1 MKKRSLFV
9 KIVAIS
15 LAFIMAAGLI
25 AGVLATTVHAATSS
39 EIQQV
44 IDELEAEAADID
56 VQQAELNEQIAAAG
70 QLELDMIEEKALID
84 QQATLTRQMID
95 TSLAKIEQY
104 ELLIAEKSAELD
116 EAEDNEAELYVQYK
130 DRLRAMEE
138 NGSITYWSILFKASS
153 FSDLLDRLD
162 MIQEIARSDQM
173 MMEELE
179 AASAEILAAQ
189 VALEDTQTLL
199 EAEYAEL
206 AAQEAALLAQS
217 ADAQTLIDQYAE
229 EGVLLQEIYD
239 QYETQQEALLL
250 ELAENQ
256 EAYALAVAA
265 EEAARLAAEEAAR
278 LAAEE
283 EARRQEEQLR
293 QEQEQQQETVQ
304 PEDTQSPDEE
314 EGSNEMPD
322 ISLDDGEAS
331 EVTPSQPEP
340 PAPSAPSIGFTS
352 PLSSYV
358 ITSPYG
364 MREHPIL
371 GYERFHYGVD
381 MSAPEGT
388 PIYAAA
394 SGTVSVA
401 SFDSS
406 SGNYVMVSHSGGF
419 ATSYL
424 HMTHYIVS
432 VGQYVSQGQVI
443 GYVGSTGLST
453 GPHLHFAMYLNGSFV
468 NPMDYL

>member
-9 KIVAIS
+9 KIVAMA
-15 LAFIMAAGLI
+15 LAFILAAGLI

-39 EIQQV
+39 EIQQR
-44 IDELEAEAADID
+44 IDELEAQADAI
-56 VQQAELNEQIAAAG
+56 VQQQSELTGQIAAAD
-70 QLELDMIEEKALID
+70 QLESDMMEEKAIID
-84 QQATLTRQMID
+84 QQATLTRLQID
-95 TSLAKIEQY
+95 NTLAKIEQY
-104 ELLIAEKSAELD
+104 ELLISEKQAELE
-116 EAEDNEAELYVQYK
+116 EAEDHEAALYNRYRE
-130 DRLRAMEE
+130 RLRAMEE

-173 MMEELE
+173 MMAELE
-179 AASAEILAAQ
+179 AASALIRDAQ
-189 VALEDTQTLL
+189 TALEESQVLL
-199 EAEYAEL
+199 EAEYAAL
-206 AAQEAALLAQS
+206 AMQEAALLQQS

-239 QYETQQEALLL
+239 RYEAQQDAVLQ
-250 ELAENQ
+250 ELADNQ

-265 EEAARLAAEEAAR
+265 EEAARRAAEEEERRRQEEEQRREEEAAR
-278 LAAEE
+278 PETE
-283 EARRQEEQLR
+283 PEQSPSTDP
-293 QEQEQQQETVQ
+293 EQDEQKPEQDV
-304 PEDTQSPDEE
+304 PED
-314 EGSNEMPD
+314 
-322 ISLDDGEAS
+322 SLDNGGVS
-331 EVTPSQPEP
+331 EVTP
-340 PAPSAPSIGFTS
+340 PAETVPSAPSIGFIT
-352 PLSSYV
+352 PLTSYV

-364 MREHPIL
+364 MREHPVY
-371 GYERFHYGVD
+371 GYEKFHYGVD
-381 MSAPEGT
+381 MAAPEGT

-401 SFDSS
+401 SFESS
-406 SGNYVMVSHSGGF
+406 CGNYVMISHSGGF

-432 VGQYVSQGQVI
+432 VGQYVTQGQVI